1 MTRPTVVALVA
12 VLALGSVLRFH
23 HLDRESLWLDEIFS
37 VEIARQPWPALL
49 AATGQDG
56 HPPLYDG
63 ALRIWIGAF
72 GESATSVRS
81 LSAVTGVLT
90 LAAFFALAA
99 RLLPMRGA
107 LLATLL
113 LACSPYHVYY
123 SQEARN
129 YALLLLLTILS
140 YLGLV
145 VCDERPERR
154 GRALAYVAATVLLLY
169 THVYGFFVWAAQIP
183 WIAARARKRD
193 DWRARLWP
201 TIAIGVLVLPWLV
214 APWTALLLR
223 QTGAATTG
231 LHLVR
236 PTLWSLITSVYQF
249 TGSPFGAVVVLP
261 AAALEVYHAL
271 RVGEGNGEEE
281 VGRGLGMRTRTSLL
295 LLWAALP
302 QLVPFTL
309 SQFTAPIYI
318 TRATI
323 VTLPVLYLLAA
334 AALARM
340 NARWRIAL
348 VSVAVLGSLGAQAVY
363 FSARS
368 KEQWREAAATVDAR
382 AQPGDLV
389 LFDAGYGRRGFDY
402 YSHAPGLRRIGL
414 ANDLTSAAGLAE
426 MSALPADARR
436 LWVVRF
442 QRPPGRERVIG
453 ALSARYRLAG
463 FAAYQGIEL
472 FLFEESSP

>member
-1 MTRPTVVALVA
+1 VTRSTIVALVA
-12 VLALGSVLRFH
+12 VLALGSALRFH
-23 HLDRESLWLDEIFS
+23 RLDRESLWVDEIFS

-56 HPPLYDG
+56 HPPLYDA

-72 GESATSVRS
+72 GESEATVRR
-81 LSAVTGVLT
+81 LSAVMGVLT

-99 RLLPMRGA
+99 RLLPTSGA
-107 LLATLL
+107 LIATLL

-129 YALLLLLTILS
+129 YALLLLLTVLS

-183 WIAARARKRD
+183 WITVRARKRD
-193 DWRARLWP
+193 DWWARLWP
-201 TIAIGVLVLPWLV
+201 TIAIGVLVLPWFF

-223 QTGAATTG
+223 QTNAGTTG
-231 LHLVR
+231 LHLAR
-236 PTLWSLITSVYQF
+236 PTLWAVITSVYQF
-249 TGSPFGAVVVLP
+249 TGSPFAAVVVLP

-271 RVGEGNGEEE
+271 RVGEGSGEQAEP
-281 VGRGLGMRTRTSLL
+281 GLGSRSKTSLL
-295 LLWAALP
+295 LLWGILP

-334 AALARM
+334 GALGRM
-340 NARWRIAL
+340 APRWRFGV
-348 VSVAVLGSLGAQAVY
+348 VSVAVLGSLGTQALY
-363 FSARS
+363 FNARS

-382 AQPGDLV
+382 AQPGDVV

-402 YSHAPGLRRIGL
+402 YSHAPGLRRMGM
-414 ANDLTSAAGLAE
+414 ANDLTSAAGAAE
-426 MSALPADARR
+426 LSAVPADARR

-442 QRPPGRERVIG
+442 QRPPGRDRVVG
-453 ALSARYRLAG
+453 ALAARYHLAG
-463 FAAYQGIEL
+463 FAPYQGIEL
-472 FLFEESSP
+472 FLFEE